1 MEYAKCGI
9 LHCTMIKALK
19 ILGWILLS
27 IVLLLIGIMI
37 YLQTPS
43 GKRTVTKLT
52 VNFLE
57 KKFQTKV
64 VIGSVDYKI
73 PTMVGLQK
81 VMFLDQG
88 ADTMLSMNYLE
99 VDIRMLS
106 LLKNKLEID
115 RLELDGLYA
124 RMRRNANDTFFNY
137 EYIIEAF
144 ASANVDTLSKE
155 EDTSASSMLYDID
168 KVLLRDITFIFD
180 DQAGGTYFD
189 IVLDSL
195 LLRPKEIDPA
205 RMIYRVEDL
214 IVYRAESVFRSFEST
229 LPKEPEE
236 VDTSASELILEAANL
251 RLVQSSYTMLTEPD
265 SFYLDVDVGR
275 LEARLDLFDLV
286 NELIRIDGLNL
297 VNTQVAMSMGY
308 PTEEQEEEPDVAS
321 DTSAGWRITSNK
333 INLADIYFKMDDP
346 TAPKQGQGLDYSH
359 MELTQVSLI
368 LDDLMFSTDSISGDL
383 THLAAKEKSGLT
395 LREMR
400 TKFLYHPQGV
410 LLEDLYV
417 LTPSTLLQ
425 DRIEVKYPS
434 LDALSSRPEQ
444 MYLDINM
451 AQSRAAIDDILIF
464 TPLESRSMLTPYSGQ
479 SVSIDGNIRGFLN
492 QLYFDQLRVA
502 GLNNTA
508 LALTGAL
515 KGLPDP
521 DRLAYDFQISELK
534 SSFRDVKPF
543 VPEGVLENVK
553 IPEQFS
559 AVGSISGTL
568 TAYRP
573 HLRIT
578 TSDGNATIDGT
589 LDISRSGAEQFD
601 IDFTTDGLNLGKILK
616 QDSMLGIVT
625 MQGSARGSSFD
636 INTMNAEIQG
646 KVARFDFQN
655 YSYTRVNLDAT
666 IANQI
671 IDLSLQANDPNAS
684 IDMVAQID
692 MKGED
697 PAVVSQANIHN
708 INLQAIGFTGEQLIL
723 GGRMDVNFSDLN
735 PDKPVGY
742 LSWKDPILNYEGRIL
757 DVDSIYLS
765 SAPTEDSGQ
774 NIEAYIPDLLHA
786 SLTGNIQLTQIG
798 NVALSHI
805 NKYFTITDTLD
816 PVLDA
821 YDMDFRLGLRNHPTL
836 ATFFPDLKRLDTL
849 GFEATLA
856 PNVFMAA
863 AYAPKI
869 IYGDHNIENLQ
880 LKADDSNQNS
890 LQYALSLDKY
900 SMGDA
905 LRAFNPNLNGYL
917 RNDSMLAN
925 FSTTDSGGVENYALG
940 AMAHSLDDQFYASLL
955 PNLKLN
961 YENWSVSNNEIAF
974 GTEGFYVDNLK
985 IFKENE
991 SIDIRSSIQKTL
1003 GAPIDIDIR
1012 NFELA
1017 HLSRILNPDT
1027 LLVEGTLFADMEID
1041 LSDSFPLFKGDLNVQ
1056 KLAFFET
1063 PLGVLDANVSNQN
1076 ANTYQLDATISE
1088 LGNNIRLAGLYHL
1101 EPVAG
1106 NNLDM
1111 KLNIGALS
1119 LKRFEG
1125 MAMGYLR
1132 DSDGL
1137 ITGELELRGLASAP
1151 RIDGSLLTNKL
1162 QTRISMLNSLYRMP
1176 SERIEFSGGNIRFD
1190 NFKILDSM
1198 NQEATLA
1205 GTVNMSDLSNLDLNL
1220 NFKSNRW
1227 MATNSTSAD
1236 YQNFYG
1242 KLLVTSNIN
1251 INGTASAPLIDG
1263 SVTLHD
1269 STNFTYAN
1277 VDEGPGI
1284 SDHEGIVLFVDNV
1297 AQYEPITDSLE
1308 QGSVENQM
1316 TMNINLETEK
1326 YARFNVLVD
1335 PLTGDMASV
1344 FGTAFLN
1351 ASMLPG
1357 GSFSLTGTYQIEGGY
1372 YELFIELIRRQFKI
1386 REGSTI
1392 QLAGDPMDAELNL
1405 EAYYEA
1411 NIAPYDLMEKTAS
1424 EEDLVFYKQRL
1435 PFEILLKIT
1444 GKPLS
1449 PNIAFDIVLPDNEAN
1464 AVDDQIA
1471 NNIQAKLRTL
1481 QNDAAELNKQVFGV
1495 LVFGRFLSEDP
1506 MNPGTSTSMEY
1517 YARQSASRFLS
1528 QQLNNLASRY
1538 VNGLELSLDVQSQED
1553 YTTGQKENRTSVNL
1567 QASKKFFNDR
1577 LTVNV
1582 GNDFQVEGR
1591 QLPGRENALIPG
1603 NISLD
1608 YKLTRDGKYVVRGYR
1623 RNEIQN
1629 VIDGYV
1635 IETGTALRLNYEYN
1649 RFQQLFRSREQL
1661 REARRRERERQRREE
1676 EQKNEEEKKAEN
1688 PVTAGISQEKRNKK
1702 K

>member
-1 MEYAKCGI
+1 
-9 LHCTMIKALK
+9 MIKALK

-27 IVLLLIGIMI
+27 IIVLLLGAMI
-37 YLQTPS
+37 YLQTSP
-43 GKRTVTKLT
+43 GKRMVTKLA
-52 VNFLE
+52 VDFLE

-81 VMFLDQG
+81 VMFLDQSQ
-88 ADTMLSMNYLE
+88 DTMLSMNYLE

-106 LLKNKLEID
+106 LLNNKLDID

-124 RMRRNANDTFFNY
+124 RMRRNAQDTTFNY

-144 ASANVDTLSKE
+144 TSANVDTLSKE
-155 EDTSASSMLYDID
+155 EDSSASAMLYDIN
-168 KVLLRDITFIFD
+168 KVLLRDITFVFD

-205 RMIYRVEDL
+205 RMVYRVEDL
-214 IVYRAESVFRSFEST
+214 IVYRAESVFRSFEGT
-229 LPKEPEE
+229 LPEEPELE
-236 VDTSASELILEAANL
+236 DSSSTELVLEARNL
-251 RLVQSSYTMLTEPD
+251 RLVQSSYTMLTEAD
-265 SFYLDVDVGR
+265 SFFLDVNVGR
-275 LEARLDLFDLV
+275 LEGRLDLFDLV
-286 NELIRIDGLNL
+286 QKLIRIDGLNL
-297 VNTQVAMSMGY
+297 VNTKVAMSMGY
-308 PTEEQEEEPDVAS
+308 PTEEIRS
-321 DTSAGWRITSNK
+321 DIETPEADSSSGWRITSNK

-346 TAPKQGQGLDYSH
+346 TAPKQGVGLDYSH
-359 MELTQVSLI
+359 MELAQVSLI
-368 LDDLMFSTDSISGDL
+368 LDDLMFSTDTISGDL

-400 TKFLYHPQGV
+400 AKFLYHPQGV

-417 LTPSTLLQ
+417 LTPSTLIQ
-425 DRIEVKYPS
+425 DRIEVTYPS
-434 LDALSSRPEQ
+434 LDALSTNPEQ
-444 MYLDINM
+444 MYLDISM
-451 AQSRAAIDDILIF
+451 VQSRAAIDDILIF
-464 TPLESRSMLTPYSGQ
+464 TPLTSRGMLTPYSGQ
-479 SVSIDGNIRGFLN
+479 SLGIDGHIRGYLS
-492 QLYFDQLRVA
+492 QLYLDQFRVA
-502 GLNNTA
+502 GLSNTA
-508 LALTGAL
+508 LSMSGTLA
-515 KGLPDP
+515 GLPNP
-521 DRLAYDFQISELK
+521 DRIAYDFEVSELK
-534 SSFRDVKPF
+534 SSFADVKPF
-543 VPEGVLENVK
+543 VPESVLENVR
-553 IPEQFS
+553 IPDMFS

-573 HLRIT
+573 NLKIT
-578 TSDGNATIDGT
+578 TSDGSATIDGVV
-589 LDISRSGAEQFD
+589 DITRSGAEHFD
-601 IDFTTDGLNLGKILK
+601 LAFTTDGLDLGKILK
-616 QDSMLGIVT
+616 QDSLLGIVS
-625 MQGSARGSSFD
+625 MQGTAKGSSFD
-636 INTMNAEIQG
+636 INGMNATIQG
-646 KVARFDFQN
+646 KVDRFDFQD
-655 YSYTRVNLDAT
+655 YSYSKVNLDAH
-666 IANQI
+666 IADQI
-671 IDLSLQANDPNAS
+671 VDLTLKSNDPNAS
-684 IDMVAQID
+684 MDLIAQVD
-692 MKGED
+692 LRGED
-697 PAVVSQANIHN
+697 PAVVSQADIYN
-708 INLQAIGFTGEQLIL
+708 INLQALGFTGEQLIL
-723 GGRMDVNFSDLN
+723 GGRMDVDFSDLN

-765 SAPTEDSGQ
+765 SAPTVDSGQ
-774 NIEAYIPDLLHA
+774 NIQAFIPDLLHA

-805 NKYFTITDTLD
+805 NRYFTLTDTLD
-816 PVLDA
+816 PVLGQ
-821 YDMDFRLGLRNHPTL
+821 YDMDFRMGLKNHPTL
-836 ATFFPDLKRLDTL
+836 GTFFPELKRLDTI
-849 GFEATLA
+849 GIEASLA
-856 PNVFMAA
+856 PDHLTAS

-869 IYGDHNIENLQ
+869 IYGDHQIDNLQ
-880 LKADDSNQNS
+880 LQANDSNQYS
-890 LQYALSLDKY
+890 LEYVLTLDRY
-900 SMGDA
+900 SMGNS
-905 LRAFNPNLNGYL
+905 LRAFNPHLNGYL
-917 RNDSMLAN
+917 RNDSLLAN
-925 FSTTDSGGVENYALG
+925 FTTTDSGGVENYELG
-940 AMAHSLDDQFYASLL
+940 LLAHSVDDVFYASLL
-955 PNLKLN
+955 PNLRLN
-961 YENWSVSNNEIAF
+961 YENWSISDNEIAF
-974 GTEGFYVDNLK
+974 GADGFYVDNLK
-985 IFKENE
+985 IF
-991 SIDIRSSIQKTL
+991 IDDEFILISSVQPKVF
-1003 GAPIDIDIR
+1003 GAPIDVDIR

-1027 LLVEGTLFADMEID
+1027 LLAEGTLFADLAID
-1041 LSDSFPLFKGDLNVQ
+1041 LADTFPIFKGKFNVQ
-1056 KLAFFET
+1056 KLAFYET
-1063 PLGVLDANVSNQN
+1063 AVGELNASVSNEN
-1076 ANTYQLDATISE
+1076 ANTYQVDAAITE
-1088 LGNNIRLAGLYHL
+1088 LGNDIHLAGYYHL
-1101 EPVAG
+1101 EPVSG

-1111 KLNIGALS
+1111 NLNVGALS

-1132 DSDGL
+1132 DSDGS
-1137 ITGELELRGLASAP
+1137 ITGDLAVTGLTTAP
-1151 RIDGSLLTNKL
+1151 RINGALLTNNL
-1162 QTRISMLNSLYRMP
+1162 QTRISMFNSLYRMP
-1176 SERIEFSGGNIRFD
+1176 AERIEFSGGTIRFD
-1190 NFKILDSM
+1190 DFKILDSL
-1198 NQEATLA
+1198 NQEAVIS
-1205 GTVNMSDLSNLDLNL
+1205 GTANTSDFTQFDLNL
-1220 NFKSNRW
+1220 NFTSNRW

-1236 YQNFYG
+1236 YENFFG
-1242 KLLVTSNIN
+1242 KLIASANIN
-1251 INGTASAPLIDG
+1251 IGGTATAPLIDG
-1263 SVTLHD
+1263 NVTLHD

-1277 VDEGPGI
+1277 VDDGPGL
-1284 SDHEGIVLFVDNV
+1284 SNHEGVVLFVDNV
-1297 AQYEPITDSLE
+1297 AQYVPPTDSSE
-1308 QGSVENQM
+1308 NIEVENQM
-1316 TMNINLETEK
+1316 TMNVNLETEK

-1344 FGTAFLN
+1344 YGTAFLN

-1357 GSFSLTGTYQIEGGY
+1357 GTFSLTGTYQIEGGY

-1392 QLAGDPMDAELNL
+1392 QLAGDPLDAEINL

-1449 PNIAFDIVLPDNEAN
+1449 PNIAFDIVLPEDKAN
-1464 AVDDQIA
+1464 TVDDQIA
-1471 NNIQAKLRTL
+1471 SNIQAKLRTL

-1538 VNGLELSLDVQSQED
+1538 VNGLELTLDVQSQED
-1553 YTTGQKENRTSVNL
+1553 YTTGHKENRTSVNL

-1591 QLPGRENALIPG
+1591 QLPGRDNALIPG

-1608 YKLTRDGKYVVRGYR
+1608 YKLTRDGKYVIRGYR

-1649 RFQQLFRSREQL
+1649 RFKQLFRSREQL

-1676 EQKNEEEKKAEN
+1676 EQKSNEEKGN
-1688 PVTAGISQEKRNKK
+1688 DDPVTAGLLQEKKKPKNK
-1702 K
+1702 